1 MSNTRLTR
9 DDWINAALNVLMTG
23 GIDLV
28 RVDNLAKK
36 LKITRGSFY
45 YHFDNRP
52 ELLQAILDKWRVKAT
67 ESVIASLKKHSLN
80 PQEQLVELIML
91 PYRGKKSF
99 EAASIEISL
108 RAWARRDDLARSAIE
123 EVDSYR
129 IQFIEK
135 LCIEMGHTEEKAEDI
150 AHVIYS
156 YMVANT
162 LIFRAGDSEKEA
174 ERAARIALFLSD
186 LCPVVNCE
194 HR

>member
-9 DDWINAALNVLMTG
+9 DDWINAALEVLMTG

-45 YHFDNRP
+45 YHFDNRKD
-52 ELLQAILDKWRVKAT
+52 LLQAILDKWRVKAT
-67 ESVIASLKKHSLN
+67 ESVITNLRKHSHN

-91 PYRGKKSF
+91 PYRGKKSY

-162 LIFRAGDSEKEA
+162 LIFCTGDSDQEA

-194 HR
+194 FR